1 MKKLVN
7 IFVFLFVV
15 MFMAAEAAW
24 YGHPSY
30 YQVRNDSIE
39 PDTTTMDS
47 LQLAVYRHNKAID
60 DSIRADSLNKEKKNS
75 IEAPVEY
82 SANDSII
89 YDATTKTAYLYGEA
103 KVKYQAMDLASDK
116 VFMNLDSNLVHATGS
131 YADSTETEIIGKP
144 VFMMGQDK
152 YESDT
157 MSMNFKTK
165 KGLIDNV
172 YTEQEDGFLFSERS
186 KRNDNG
192 DFYLEHG
199 RYTTCDA
206 EHPDFYIALS
216 RAKVRP
222 GKDVVFGPAHLVVAD
237 VHLPLAIPYGF
248 FPFSKSYSSGF
259 IMPTYGDESARGFYL
274 RDGGY
279 YFAISDKMDLKLLGE
294 IYTKGSWGVSAASN
308 YRKRYRHSGTF
319 YFSYQD
325 TKNGDKGMPDFT
337 EQESFKV
344 QWNHRQD
351 PKANP
356 FSSLSA
362 SVNFA
367 TSSYERNNLSSLYNP
382 QAMTQST
389 RTSSVSYSTSF
400 SSIGMNI
407 SSTFNKVLKIH

>member
-30 YQVRNDSIE
+30 YQVRNDSIG

-103 KVKYQAMDLASDK
+103 KVKYQTMDLASDK

-165 KGLIDNV
+165 KGIIDNV

-192 DFYLEHG
+192 DF
-199 RYTTCDA
+199 
-206 EHPDFYIALS
+206 
-216 RAKVRP
+216 
-222 GKDVVFGPAHLVVAD
+222 
-237 VHLPLAIPYGF
+237 
-248 FPFSKSYSSGF
+248 
-259 IMPTYGDESARGFYL
+259 
-274 RDGGY
+274 
-279 YFAISDKMDLKLLGE
+279 
-294 IYTKGSWGVSAASN
+294 
-308 YRKRYRHSGTF
+308 
-319 YFSYQD
+319 
-325 TKNGDKGMPDFT
+325 
-337 EQESFKV
+337 
-344 QWNHRQD
+344 
-351 PKANP
+351 
-356 FSSLSA
+356 
-362 SVNFA
+362 
-367 TSSYERNNLSSLYNP
+367 
-382 QAMTQST
+382 
-389 RTSSVSYSTSF
+389 
-400 SSIGMNI
+400 
-407 SSTFNKVLKIH
+407 